1 MEFIGEIMNTNI
13 WRFLI
18 LAGMLTLFIAPNLT
32 HSASSVDD
40 ALSIN
45 YLHISPQ
52 PVVAGDNVMIT
63 FDMFNSYVN
72 TLNNVNLQI
81 TASTALLNVSP
92 SSSYFVSAIGPGQYG
107 GLIPEQFSFNLH
119 VPSTLQAGE
128 YTINIDA
135 SYYSTYGTSS
145 STEDEPGTSTMP
157 INMYIYGK
165 PDLQISA
172 APVGQIQPGGQSE
185 FDLTTLN
192 AGTDTADK
200 VSITV
205 LDSNSFTVYGSP
217 ILYAGTLAANKS
229 STSEIILQTA
239 SNLSAG
245 LTSIPIMLNYTTASG
260 TNVSENVSVPV
271 SFIEGSPTI
280 VASIQSALPQQ
291 LYAGGNQTLTIDI
304 QNTGY
309 SEAKNITMNF
319 LSTSAI
325 KVGSSDST
333 LFIGSLPEGTSTTAQ
348 VLITAANNANMSSYS
363 LPVEVTYKN
372 TANQNFSVVQNIPI
386 KLQNSS
392 IFSVTAV
399 NSTPLQPGG
408 SYQAVSLTIK
418 NTGNEEADQVSLSLQ
433 TVYPLS
439 PVDTNFYIN
448 KLMPGQSTTAT
459 FYVDVDSNGAPGTYP
474 VTLYEQWRQP
484 NGYTTQQY
492 SGSNNYY
499 AVVAQPTNGSGSSM
513 EGLIIAVVVII
524 VVAIVGYRYYNTKM
538 KGNSKGKHEKNKQ

>member
-1 MEFIGEIMNTNI
+1 MNTNI